1 MDPELRQVSIGCELR
16 IASYG
21 GYDVNGYRFHTKS
34 HEQSRANRRTTNSGV
49 CSTGTDGKDYYGIV
63 EEICQL
69 TFPGCKPLKPVLF
82 KCHWFD
88 PDQTQETKD
97 VGLVEI
103 RQSSVY
109 DGEDVYIVAQQATQ
123 VYYLSYPCKTDERL
137 QGWDVV
143 YKVSPHGRLPVPNN
157 EDYNIDPNT
166 YEGEFFQEDGL
177 PGDFVIDITE
187 ALEIMEVEDD
197 GGEEIADDDDVVL
210 LEKVAVGQDV
220 DAPPVDEYLEDM
232 RDSDDET
239 SDHDNLHEDVY
250 Y

>member
-1 MDPELRQVSIGCELR
+1 M
-16 IASYG
+16 
-21 GYDVNGYRFHTKS
+21 
-34 HEQSRANRRTTNSGV
+34 
-49 CSTGTDGKDYYGIV
+49 
-63 EEICQL
+63 
-69 TFPGCKPLKPVLF
+69 FPGCKPLKPILF

-123 VYYLSYPCKTDERL
+123 VYYLSYPCKTNERL

-157 EDYNIDPNT
+157 EDYNIGPNT

-177 PGDFVIDITE
+177 PRDFVIDITE

-197 GGEEIADDDDVVL
+197 GGEEIDDDDDVVL
-210 LEKVAVGQDV
+210 LEKVAAGQDV
-220 DAPPVDEYLEDM
+220 DAPPADEYLEDM